1 MTEAAATKVAFLDR
15 ETLPIFTTLRPFSF
29 PTELTSYPRTK
40 PGEVRERI
48 ADAEIV
54 ITNKV
59 PLSRSDLTSASRLR
73 CIAVAAT
80 GTNMVDLAAARECGI
95 VVSNVRDYARHTV
108 PEHTFALILALRRSL
123 LAYRDS
129 VAAGRW
135 QQADQFC
142 YFDHPIADLGGSTLG
157 VMGSGTLGTAVSR
170 LGEAFGMRVLVAG
183 RKGDPHPGGGRVPF
197 EFVLEQSD
205 VLTLHLPLLADTRDL
220 IGVAEFELMR
230 RRPLL
235 INTARGGLVNETALL
250 DALTSGQI
258 AGAGFDVAT
267 SEPPPPDHVLMK
279 LLALP
284 NFLMTPHVAWASQ
297 QAIQAL
303 ADQLVDNI
311 EAFMSG
317 RPRNIVA

>member
-1 MTEAAATKVAFLDR
+1 M
-15 ETLPIFTTLRPFSF
+15 
-29 PTELTSYPRTK
+29 
-40 PGEVRERI
+40 
-48 ADAEIV
+48 
-54 ITNKV
+54 
-59 PLSRSDLTSASRLR
+59 
-73 CIAVAAT
+73 
-80 GTNMVDLAAARECGI
+80 
-95 VVSNVRDYARHTV
+95 
-108 PEHTFALILALRRSL
+108 
-123 LAYRDS
+123 
-129 VAAGRW
+129 
-135 QQADQFC
+135 
-142 YFDHPIADLGGSTLG
+142 
-157 VMGSGTLGTAVSR
+157 
-170 LGEAFGMRVLVAG
+170 
-183 RKGDPHPGGGRVPF
+183 PF

-220 IGVAEFELMR
+220 IGVAEFGLMR